1 LYRDRE
7 KARPTEVIRAG
18 LTSFSRA
25 GLLTTG
31 TINRM
36 AAPVTFTP
44 ATAVP
49 LGLRDERQT
58 RPANPQ
64 KQEFG

>member
-1 LYRDRE
+1 
-7 KARPTEVIRAG
+7 
-18 LTSFSRA
+18 
-25 GLLTTG
+25 
-31 TINRM
+31 M